1 LPDKLEKELT
11 LALGDGSTVDLSAIG
26 ATLYATRM
34 STLIYARNKFNKLLE
49 DRTHQTKNPDRVKGI
64 ERRKELTILFQAIS
78 AAELKKGVKA
88 LNLPEGTKSEM
99 VTTLIERF
107 AAKRKR
113 RAQAQPDEE

>member
-1 LPDKLEKELT
+1 MT
-11 LALGDGSTVDLSAIG
+11 VWLGDRITVDLSAIG

-49 DRTHQTKNPDRVKGI
+49 DRTHQPKNPDRVKGI
-64 ERRKELTILFQAIS
+64 ERRKELTTLFQAIS

-88 LNLPEGTKSEM
+88 LNLPEGTKGEM

-113 RAQAQPDEE
+113 RAQAQPDE